1 MLKNFLKITRKY
13 TIYSTENGIIE
24 LFFRIK
30 KQNNCKF
37 VAESWFMT
45 KFVDI
50 HTHHPT
56 GSAIEPVAVGI
67 HPWDV
72 SSHSVAEIEPLIAGA
87 DIVGEIGLDSVCE
100 VDFEQQLSVF
110 HEQLALAEKF
120 DKPVVIHCVRTFEQ
134 VMNELKKHSLRA
146 VIFHGFIGSPEQAKR
161 AIERGYFLS
170 FGERSFRSPK
180 SIESLR
186 ITPLDQLFL
195 ETDDSPTSIQSI
207 YTQASEILGIT
218 TESLSINIL
227 ENYHTLSLQY
237 DSLARTNRTTFR

>member
-1 MLKNFLKITRKY
+1 MSKNFLKITRKY

-37 VAESWFMT
+37 VAESLFMSV
-45 KFVDI
+45 FVDI

-67 HPWDV
+67 HPWDAAKRNI
-72 SSHSVAEIEPLIAGA
+72 SEIEPLIAGA
-87 DIVGEIGLDSVCE
+87 DFVGEIGLDSVCE

-110 HEQLALAEKF
+110 REQLALAELF
-120 DKPVVIHCVRTFEQ
+120 DKPVILHCVRTFEQ

-146 VIFHGFIGSPEQAKR
+146 VIFHGFIGSPQQAKQ

-170 FGERSFRSPK
+170 FGERTFRSPK
-180 SIESLR
+180 AIESLR
-186 ITPLDQLFL
+186 ITPLDRLFL
-195 ETDDSPTSIQSI
+195 ESDESPVSIQEI
-207 YTQASEILGIT
+207 YTQIA
-218 TESLSINIL
+218 NIL
-227 ENYHTLSLQY
+227 NITIEHLSKV
-237 DSLARTNRTTFR
+237 TTRNFNNIFKGN

>member
-37 VAESWFMT
+37 VAESLFMSV
-45 KFVDI
+45 FVDI

-56 GSAIEPVAVGI
+56 GLAIEPVAVGI
-67 HPWDV
+67 HPWDAAKRNI
-72 SSHSVAEIEPLIAGA
+72 SEIEPLIAGA
-87 DIVGEIGLDSVCE
+87 DFVGEIGLDSACE

-110 HEQLALAEKF
+110 REQLALAELF
-120 DKPVVIHCVRTFEQ
+120 DKPVILHCVRTFEQ
-134 VMNELKKHSLRA
+134 VMNELKKRSLRA
-146 VIFHGFIGSPEQAKR
+146 VIFHGFIGSPQQAKQ

-170 FGERSFRSPK
+170 FGERTFRSPK
-180 SIESLR
+180 AIESLR

-195 ETDDSPTSIQSI
+195 ESDESPTDIRDI
-207 YTQASEILGIT
+207 YSQAADILGIT
-218 TESLSINIL
+218 TEILSIKTL
-227 ENYHTLSLQY
+227 ENYHKLSL
-237 DSLARTNRTTFR
+237 

>member
-37 VAESWFMT
+37 VAESLFMSV
-45 KFVDI
+45 FVDI

-56 GSAIEPVAVGI
+56 GLAIEPVAIGI
-67 HPWDV
+67 HPWDAAKRNI
-72 SSHSVAEIEPLIAGA
+72 SEIESLIAGA
-87 DIVGEIGLDSVCE
+87 NIVGEIGLDSVCE

-161 AIERGYFLS
+161 AVERGYFLS

-195 ETDDSPTSIQSI
+195 ETDDSPVAIADI
-207 YTQASEILGIT
+207 YSQIAEILSIT
-218 TESLSINIL
+218 AASLSTKIL
-227 ENYHTLSLQY
+227 ENY
-237 DSLARTNRTTFR
+237 NKVFR

>member
-1 MLKNFLKITRKY
+1 
-13 TIYSTENGIIE
+13 
-24 LFFRIK
+24 
-30 KQNNCKF
+30 
-37 VAESWFMT
+37 MT

-56 GSAIEPVAVGI
+56 GSAIEPVAIGI
-67 HPWDV
+67 HPWDA
-72 SSHSVAEIEPLIAGA
+72 SSRSVAEIEPLIAGA
-87 DIVGEIGLDSVCE
+87 NIVGEIGLDSVCE

-161 AIERGYFLS
+161 AVERGYFLS

-186 ITPLDQLFL
+186 ITPLDHLFL
-195 ETDDSPTSIQSI
+195 ETDDSPTNIDDI
-207 YTQASEILGIT
+207 YSQAAEILGIT
-218 TESLSINIL
+218 TEYLAEITTKNF
-227 ENYHTLSLQY
+227 NYIF
-237 DSLARTNRTTFR
+237 NGN

>member
-1 MLKNFLKITRKY
+1 
-13 TIYSTENGIIE
+13 
-24 LFFRIK
+24 
-30 KQNNCKF
+30 
-37 VAESWFMT
+37 MT

-56 GSAIEPVAVGI
+56 GFAIEPVAIGI
-67 HPWDV
+67 HPWDA
-72 SSHSVAEIEPLIAGA
+72 SSRSVAEIEPLIAGA
-87 DIVGEIGLDSVCE
+87 NIVGEIGLDSVCE

-161 AIERGYFLS
+161 AVERGYFLS

-195 ETDDSPTSIQSI
+195 ETDDSPTNIDDI
-207 YTQASEILGIT
+207 YSQAAEILGIT
-218 TESLSINIL
+218 TEYLAEITTKNF
-227 ENYHTLSLQY
+227 NYIF
-237 DSLARTNRTTFR
+237 NGN

>member
-1 MLKNFLKITRKY
+1 
-13 TIYSTENGIIE
+13 
-24 LFFRIK
+24 
-30 KQNNCKF
+30 
-37 VAESWFMT
+37 MT

-56 GSAIEPVAVGI
+56 GSAIEPVAIGI
-67 HPWDV
+67 HPWDA
-72 SSHSVAEIEPLIAGA
+72 SSRSVAEIEPLIAGA
-87 DIVGEIGLDSVCE
+87 DILGEIGLDSVCE

-161 AIERGYFLS
+161 AVERGYFLS

-186 ITPLDQLFL
+186 ITPLGQLFL
-195 ETDDSPTSIQSI
+195 ETDDSPTNIDDI
-207 YTQASEILGIT
+207 YSQASEILGIT
-218 TESLSINIL
+218 TEYLAEITTKNF
-227 ENYHTLSLQY
+227 NYIFKAIKGVKGVN
-237 DSLARTNRTTFR
+237 DN

>member
-1 MLKNFLKITRKY
+1 
-13 TIYSTENGIIE
+13 
-24 LFFRIK
+24 
-30 KQNNCKF
+30 
-37 VAESWFMT
+37 MT

-56 GSAIEPVAVGI
+56 GSAIEPVAIGI
-67 HPWDV
+67 HPWDA
-72 SSHSVAEIEPLIAGA
+72 SSRSVIEIEPLIAGA
-87 DIVGEIGLDSVCE
+87 DILGEIGLDSVCK

-161 AIERGYFLS
+161 AVERGYFLS

-195 ETDDSPTSIQSI
+195 ETDDSPTNIDDI
-207 YTQASEILGIT
+207 YSQAAEILGIT
-218 TESLSINIL
+218 TEYLAEITTKNF
-227 ENYHTLSLQY
+227 NYIF
-237 DSLARTNRTTFR
+237 NGN